1 MDVSTHSEYL
11 NHLRQRV
18 VPLLEEPAITA
29 KLEVYAYEFVTLTDL
44 NLDPQREALEALYC
58 PTGQGA
64 PKDPVCMLRTLL
76 LMTLRHDTGS
86 PDAWAERLKTD
97 DLLALLTGF
106 EPGHTPC
113 GTTLREFIIR
123 YGDGPYAVR
132 SQQPKTLSQTLHGQH
147 ERRLSDTTKAR
158 QAEADRQGLSQ
169 SEALCRRL
177 LDEADPPRD
186 PHALQT
192 RLDDMLVQLG
202 LRPSIEAGLCGDAAP
217 TLVVEGDGTTLQTA
231 ASPRGQRTCDCPPH
245 SKDCDHP
252 KRYTSGTAQWCYHP
266 SRGWMFGDE
275 SYTISA
281 HINGRDIPLMSIMG
295 MGNESDFTLGPTALN
310 ELLTVIEAHDL
321 PLDLDIFIGDGHHDT
336 LPFYRYCRVKGI
348 RTIIPLNG
356 DAADEPQKTP
366 TRPHVD
372 AYPKVVFDADGT
384 PLCPQGCRMRHE
396 HDDRRKATHL
406 FTCPATRRNGRGE
419 WYFYPD
425 ECPAGTDCCPDKT
438 LGYSQSLRV
447 EVNPR
452 VIPEIPRCST
462 RYKTLYKERTGAER
476 SNRVED
482 AYHLD
487 RCTRHAPYGLIRL
500 MFVNIA
506 KHARLRWLTRV
517 ASVADGRALMQE
529 VIARLRAGT
538 QTGPTPATPE

>member
-11 NHLRQRV
+11 NHLRQRL

-64 PKDPVCMLRTLL
+64 PKAPVCMLRTLL

-86 PDAWAERLKTD
+86 PDAWAQRLKID

-106 EPGHTPC
+106 EIGQTPC
-113 GTTLREFIIR
+113 GTALRDFIIR
-123 YGDGPYAVR
+123 YGDGSYAVR
-132 SQQPKTLSQTLHGQH
+132 SQQPTTLSQTLRGQH

-158 QAEADRQGLSQ
+158 QADADRLGLSQ
-169 SEALCRRL
+169 SEALCRHL
-177 LDEADPPRD
+177 LDEADTSRD
-186 PHALQT
+186 PQALQT
-192 RLDDMLVQLG
+192 RLSDMLVQLG
-202 LRPSIEAGLCGDAAP
+202 LRPSIEAGLFGDTAS

-231 ASPRGQRTCDCPPH
+231 ASPRGQRTCDCPPN

-266 SRGWMFGDE
+266 SRGWVFGDE

-295 MGNESDFTLGPTALN
+295 TGNESDYTLGPKALD
-310 ELLTVIEAHDL
+310 ELLKVIEAHDL

-348 RTIIPLNG
+348 RTVIPLNG
-356 DAADEPQKTP
+356 DAADDPNKTP
-366 TRPHVD
+366 PHPHLD
-372 AYPKVVFDADGT
+372 AYPDVVFDTDGT

-396 HDDRRKATHL
+396 HYDRRTGTHL
-406 FTCPATRRNGRGE
+406 FTCPATRRNGRRE

-425 ECPAGTDCCPDKT
+425 ECPTGTDCCPDKL
-438 LGYSQSLRV
+438 LGCSRSLKV
-447 EVNPR
+447 DVNPR
-452 VIPEIPRCST
+452 VLPEIPRCT
-462 RYKTLYKERTGAER
+462 PRYKTLYKERTGAER

-487 RCTRHAPYGLIRL
+487 RCTRHAPYGLVRL
-500 MFVNIA
+500 TFVNIA

-517 ASVADGRALMQE
+517 NTVAASRALMQE

-538 QTGPTPATPE
+538 QMTPSTE